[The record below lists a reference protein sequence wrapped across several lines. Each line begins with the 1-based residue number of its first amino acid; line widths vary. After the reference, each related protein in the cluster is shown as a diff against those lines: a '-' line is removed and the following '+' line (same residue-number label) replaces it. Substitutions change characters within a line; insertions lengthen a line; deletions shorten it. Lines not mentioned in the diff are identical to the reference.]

1 MQYRPTDIEPKW
13 QQRWA
18 EARVA
23 EINVEIDVTAPGDK
37 LYMLNMFPYP
47 SGDLHVG
54 HGRNYILGDAVYRYF
69 RMQGRAALNPM
80 GWDAFGLPAENAAI
94 KRRIHPR
101 EWTVGN
107 IARMK
112 KQFARWGIL
121 YDWSKE
127 IASCEP
133 EYYKW
138 NQWLFLQLYKRG
150 LAYRGT
156 APVNWCPQ
164 DQTVLAN
171 EQVIEGRCER
181 CNALVEQRELSQW
194 FFRITEYA
202 DRLDAGLDTLADWP
216 EKVKLMQ
223 RNWIG
228 RSIGADI
235 EFPVPVLGH
244 PLRVFTTRPDTV
256 YGATFMVLAPEHPDV
271 PALIADH
278 PQREAIEAWITTVR
292 NQTPLERQEKGKEG
306 RFTGKY
312 AVNPFTE
319 EEIPIWLGNFV
330 LAQYGTGALMS
341 VPAHDQR
348 DFEFAKQYDL
358 PIRVVVAPAS
368 SGAAPASGAGSSA
381 EAADAPL
388 EEAFTFKDE
397 SGVSVDSG
405 PITGLPVPKAIE
417 RIIEI
422 IEERGIGKGTVRYRL
437 RDWLIS
443 RQRYWGTPIPMIYCD
458 RCGLEPVPEDQL
470 PVQLPLDV
478 EFTGREGNPL
488 ARHASFVNVSC
499 PKCGGEARRETD
511 TMDTFVDSS
520 WYFLRFITPRDGE
533 RIFDSQLVDRWLPVD
548 QYIGGIEH
556 AILHLLYA
564 RFVTRTLY
572 DMKLIGFEEPFTRLF
587 NQGVITKE
595 GYRDQSGNWVA
606 LDEVE
611 WRDGKPYRGDE
622 ELAAETTKMSKSR
635 LNVVPPDVLIERY
648 GADTERVYTLFIA
661 PPEKEAAWSDEGVV
675 GAYRFLGRVWHMGVT
690 LSGAAAASAAEGG
703 RPGAAAPPQ
712 VIRKMHQTID
722 AVTTRME
729 RFEFN
734 TAISALMEFSN
745 VLAEAPSREAYETL
759 LKLLHPFAP
768 HITEELW
775 EMLGNEGMVLTSR
788 WPVADRALMQED
800 SVTIAVQVNGKLRAQ
815 ITVPAP
821 AEEQRVMDAVFTNE
835 RIQQWIAEKEIVK
848 KIYVPGKLV
857 NVVVR

>member
-1 MQYRPTDIEPKW
+1 MQYRPTEIESKW

-23 EINVEIDVTAPGDK
+23 EIDVTAPGDK

-94 KRRIHPR
+94 KNRTHPR
-101 EWTVGN
+101 PWTLAN
-107 IARMK
+107 IERMK

-133 EYYKW
+133 EYYRW

-171 EQVIEGRCER
+171 EQVIDGRCDR
-181 CNALVEQRELSQW
+181 CGSLVEQRELSQW
-194 FFRITEYA
+194 FLKITDYA
-202 DRLDAGLDTLADWP
+202 DRLDAGLDTLTHWP

-228 RSIGADI
+228 RSLGADVD
-235 EFPVPVLGH
+235 FPVPFLGH
-244 PLRVFTTRPDTV
+244 PIRVFTTRPDTIF
-256 YGATFMVLAPEHPDV
+256 GATFMVLAPEHPDV
-271 PALIADH
+271 PLLIGDR
-278 PQREAIEAWITTVR
+278 PDREEIDAWITGVR
-292 NQTPLERQEKGKEG
+292 NQSALERQEAGKEG
-306 RFTGKY
+306 RFTGKT
-312 AVNPFTE
+312 ATNPFTN

-330 LAQYGTGALMS
+330 LPQYGTGAIMS

-348 DFEFAKQYDL
+348 DFEFAKQYGL
-358 PIRVVVAPAS
+358 PIRVVVAPAN
-368 SGAAPASGAGSSA
+368 GEPL
-381 EAADAPL
+381 DANDL
-388 EEAFTFKDE
+388 TEGFTFKDE
-397 SGVSVDSG
+397 SGVAVNSG
-405 PITGLPVPKAIE
+405 PIDGLPVPKAIE
-417 RIIEI
+417 KIIAI
-422 IEERGIGKGTVRYRL
+422 IDERGLGKGTVRYRL

-458 RCGLEPVPEDQL
+458 ACGLVPVPEEQL
-470 PVQLPLDV
+470 PVALPLDV
-478 EFTGREGNPL
+478 AFTGREGNPL
-488 ARHASFVNVSC
+488 AKHDAFVNVSC
-499 PKCGGEARRETD
+499 PKCAGPARRETD

-520 WYFLRFITPRDGE
+520 WYFLRFITPRDDE
-533 RIFDSQLVDRWLPVD
+533 KIFDTNLANRWLPVD

-564 RFVTRTLY
+564 RFITRTLH
-572 DMKLIGFEEPFTRLF
+572 DMGLIAFEEPFTRLF

-595 GYRDQSGNWVA
+595 GFKDAQGAWVA
-606 LDEVE
+606 PAEVK
-611 WRDGKPYRGDE
+611 WRDGKPYRQDDE
-622 ELAAETTKMSKSR
+622 LTPEVTKMSKSR
-635 LNVVPPDVLIERY
+635 LNVVPPDELIAKY

-661 PPEKEAAWSDEGVV
+661 PPEKEAAWSDEGVI
-675 GAYRFLGRVWHMGVT
+675 GAYRFLGRVWHMGVQME
-690 LSGAAAASAAEGG
+690 SAASSRQSAVDPPPTAHGEPQSGG
-703 RPGAAAPPQ
+703 PPTA

-722 AVTTRME
+722 AVTGRME

-734 TAISALMEFSN
+734 TAISALMELSN
-745 VLAEAPSREAYETL
+745 TLGEAITAGGGTELRQAYETL
-759 LKLLHPFAP
+759 LQLLHPFAP
-768 HITEELW
+768 HMTEELW
-775 EMLGNEGMVLTSR
+775 TMLGHDGLILTSR
-788 WPVADRALMQED
+788 WPVADRALMEED
-800 SVTIAVQVNGKLRAQ
+800 VVVIAVQINGKLRAQ
-815 ITVPAP
+815 VEVAAP
-821 AEEQRVMDAVFTNE
+821 PNEERVMTAVFDNE
-835 RIQQWIAEKEIVK
+835 KVRGHVSGKEIVK

>member
-1 MQYRPTDIEPKW
+1 MQYRPTEIEPKW

-23 EINVEIDVTAPGDK
+23 EIDVTAPGDK

-94 KRRIHPR
+94 KKQTHPR
-101 EWTVGN
+101 EWTLGN

-112 KQFARWGIL
+112 GQFARWGIL

-133 EYYKW
+133 EYYRW

-171 EQVIEGRCER
+171 EQVVDGRCER
-181 CNALVEQRELSQW
+181 CGALVEQRELSQW
-194 FFRITEYA
+194 FLKITDYA
-202 DRLDAGLDTLADWP
+202 DRLDAGLDTLEHWP

-228 RSIGADI
+228 RSLGADV
-235 EFPVPVLGH
+235 EFPVPSLDH
-244 PLRVFTTRPDTV
+244 SIRIFTTRPDTIF
-256 YGATFMVLAPEHPDV
+256 GATFMVLAPEHRDV
-271 PALIADH
+271 PRLIEDAAD
-278 PQREAIEAWITTVR
+278 REEIEAWITGVR
-292 NQTPLERQEKGKEG
+292 NQSSLERQEAGKEG
-306 RFTGKY
+306 RFTGQY
-312 AVNPFTE
+312 AINPFTN

-330 LAQYGTGALMS
+330 LPQYGTGALMA
-341 VPAHDQR
+341 VPAHDER
-348 DFEFAKQYDL
+348 DFEFAKQYGL
-358 PIRVVVAPAS
+358 PIRSVIRP
-368 SGAAPASGAGSSA
+368 SGATGSQPV
-381 EAADAPL
+381 DA
-388 EEAFTFKDE
+388 AFTIKDE
-397 SGVSVDSG
+397 TGVIIDSG

-458 RCGLEPVPEDQL
+458 ACGLQPVPEEQL

-478 EFTGREGNPL
+478 PFTGREGNPL
-488 ARHASFVNVSC
+488 AKHEAFVNVTC
-499 PKCGGEARRETD
+499 PQCGKAARRETD

-520 WYFLRFITPRDGE
+520 WYFVRFITPRDDQK
-533 RIFDSQLVDRWLPVD
+533 IFDTKLVDRWLPVD

-564 RFVTRTLY
+564 RFITRTLH
-572 DMKLIGFEEPFTRLF
+572 DMGLLSFEEPFTRLF

-595 GYRDQSGNWVA
+595 GFKDANGSWVA
-606 LDEVE
+606 PSEVR
-611 WRDGKPYRGDE
+611 WRDNRAFRGDE
-622 ELAAETTKMSKSR
+622 EVTPEITKMSKSR
-635 LNVVPPDVLIERY
+635 LNVVPPDELIAKY

-675 GAYRFLGRVWHMGVT
+675 GAYRFLGRVWHMGVNI
-690 LSGAAAASAAEGG
+690 SGATGSQ
-703 RPGAAAPPQ
+703 PVAPR

-722 AVTTRME
+722 AVTSRIE

-745 VLAEAPSREAYETL
+745 TLGEAVSAGGGAELRSAFETL

-768 HITEELW
+768 HATEELW
-775 EMLGNEGMVLTSR
+775 AMFGNEGFILTSR
-788 WPVADRALMQED
+788 WPVADRALMEED
-800 SVTIAVQVNGKLRAQ
+800 TVVIAVQISGKLRAQ
-815 ITVPAP
+815 VEVAAP
-821 AEEQRVMDAVFTNE
+821 PDEERVMQAVLANDKVQSHISGRE
-835 RIQQWIAEKEIVK
+835 VVK
-848 KIYVPGKLV
+848 RIYVPGKLV
-857 NVVVR
+857 NLVVKP